1 VWELLTK
8 PVYLL
13 GDTQALKA
21 SSSLHSEMEFGSE
34 EKVNVASFRFTV
46 P

>member
-1 VWELLTK
+1 
-8 PVYLL
+8 VYLL
-13 GDTQALKA
+13 GDRQGLKAA